1 MKILKGSN
9 FDSNIQLNYNPAFA
23 TKVSEDDESVIMA
36 FNFAASPLELSF
48 NDSEARYCPK
58 TLSVD
63 FRTHEAILATLEV
76 NSIDSTCIG
85 VINPFDESDPLTYL
99 WTNSSTGKIAAG
111 LSAGP
116 FEVTIT
122 NTVTGCTATFG
133 AECAPVLSSDNLQN
147 SINAIF
153 PNPTSDEVSV
163 VLDKSFNDASLMTFM
178 DSQGKIIVIQ
188 KLNNQA
194 NGIYKINVGEFSAGL
209 YFVKV
214 QNTENKLFTGKF
226 IKISN

>member
-1 MKILKGSN
+1 MCRPLRSGRALACGSHPACASVVGLGLALVAGVDVAAVFHLAAHAGARVHVQQHVVLGVTQQGGGAGDFKGLAG
-9 FDSNIQLNYNPAFA
+9 DDGAAHLAFQQHVVCFHGGGFHH
-23 TKVSEDDESVIMA
+23 T
-36 FNFAASPLELSF
+36 
-48 NDSEARYCPK
+48 R
-58 TLSVD
+58 
-63 FRTHEAILATLEV
+63 
-76 NSIDSTCIG
+76 
-85 VINPFDESDPLTYL
+85 
-99 WTNSSTGKIAAG
+99 
-111 LSAGP
+111 
-116 FEVTIT
+116 
-122 NTVTGCTATFG
+122 G